1 MQSLS
6 NEFSEW
12 TQDWNLTLWQ
22 TKCCQPCFLHSSP
35 AMKSQNEHSNF
46 QDQNQR
52 LNKILFSFAPILQS
66 ESSIRALA
74 LPKLFCTVKSYK
86 ETSILL
92 YLCARNESG
101 IEAIIVYCPWFFITT
116 GDTQAEGD
124 GKMNGSSSS
133 STVLPPHL
141 KEHERPP
148 LLVNC
153 EVSLLHEKMLLIP
166 WKYCGWDAQSQP
178 EIAGNF
184 SQAFILCPCTP
195 GEVSFLTSCLTTG
208 PPSSL
213 LLQSQKSVVVWST
226 EECPCVPCI

>member
-1 MQSLS
+1 
-6 NEFSEW
+6 
-12 TQDWNLTLWQ
+12 
-22 TKCCQPCFLHSSP
+22 
-35 AMKSQNEHSNF
+35 MKSQNEHSNF

-52 LNKILFSFAPILQS
+52 LWQNLVFFCSYPPIRIQYKGIGSSQALLHSEELQRDINTIVPLCQKWKWYWGDNCILSMIFL
-66 ESSIRALA
+66 
-74 LPKLFCTVKSYK
+74 
-86 ETSILL
+86 
-92 YLCARNESG
+92 
-101 IEAIIVYCPWFFITT
+101 TT

-153 EVSLLHEKMLLIP
+153 EVSLLHAHGKMLLIP

-184 SQAFILCPCTP
+184 SQAFVLCPWP
-195 GEVSFLTSCLTTG
+195 LVKFHS
-208 PPSSL
+208 
-213 LLQSQKSVVVWST
+213 W
-226 EECPCVPCI
+226 

>member
-1 MQSLS
+1 M
-6 NEFSEW
+6 
-12 TQDWNLTLWQ
+12 
-22 TKCCQPCFLHSSP
+22 
-35 AMKSQNEHSNF
+35 
-46 QDQNQR
+46 
-52 LNKILFSFAPILQS
+52 
-66 ESSIRALA
+66 
-74 LPKLFCTVKSYK
+74 KSYK

-92 YLCARNESG
+92 CLCARNKSG
-101 IEAIIVYCPWFFITT
+101 IEAIIVYCPWFFLTT

-153 EVSLLHEKMLLIP
+153 EVSLLHGKMLLIP

-184 SQAFILCPCTP
+184 FLGLRSLSLYPWWSFIPDKL
-195 GEVSFLTSCLTTG
+195 SHYWASLILALTEPEICSCLI
-208 PPSSL
+208 
-213 LLQSQKSVVVWST
+213 VVLV
-226 EECPCVPCI
+226 

>member
-1 MQSLS
+1 M
-6 NEFSEW
+6 N
-12 TQDWNLTLWQ
+12 
-22 TKCCQPCFLHSSP
+22 
-35 AMKSQNEHSNF
+35 SQNEHRIGIWHF
-46 QDQNQR
+46 DRQNVAS
-52 LNKILFSFAPILQS
+52 LVFFTPLLQWNLRMNTAIFRIRIRDFDKS
-66 ESSIRALA
+66 CFLLLLECGIRALA